1 MTFML
6 LFFYLIFLDFHVL
19 LFCIWPAIHSRN
31 TAPVFY
37 PFFCWFSTTMVILP
51 PPLATSTHTPSLF
64 LLAII
69 NIAFTNLY
77 NLNPYY
83 FFSVNEAWLQHSSA
97 KSSSY
102 FTRVAFF
109 SGQEMPC
116 FSYFKIII
124 IVIIL

>member
-1 MTFML
+1 ML
-6 LFFYLIFLDFHVL
+6 LFFYLICLDFHVL
-19 LFCIWPAIHSRN
+19 LFCFASGLQFIQETLHLS
-31 TAPVFY
+31 F
-37 PFFCWFSTTMVILP
+37 ILSFAGFPLQWLYSP

-102 FTRVAFF
+102 FTCVAFF